1 MRCQHCNHEIPDN
14 SEFCSYCGI
23 RVAPPVARSRTQP
36 NPMDMLEHKSTVP
49 QKKRSDSSLMWKVAI
64 GFVIAVLLLSLL
76 DKY

>member
-1 MRCQHCNHEIPDN
+1 
-14 SEFCSYCGI
+14 
-23 RVAPPVARSRTQP
+23 
-36 NPMDMLEHKSTVP
+36 MDMLEHKSTVP